1 MMEGARG
8 TIEAIAVKNLQEVLR
23 KKGISAE
30 ALFSKYDL
38 NGDGSLSSEEFK
50 AALESVTGQNAPEA
64 ILRAVF
70 GAIDTNS
77 DGKVDLEEMLAL
89 LETGSSEGL
98 TDGDSVSISGHPND
112 AYNGTYEL
120 QDEEINDKPWYKNA
134 GGNRLYFYNAASGG
148 APSWSLDDRGQD
160 GSNDWY
166 RGGWSRPRS
175 DGSLPTGTRRWVGV
189 GKITIS
195 SSVGSAPEDDTTTE
209 SAAIAINLPKSSF
222 KGNEGI
228 DFTFVAPELPD
239 DAWVGIVPAEIPHG
253 DEAVNDEHETSF
265 KYLEGRTRGA
275 FTLPSPGAGQ
285 WTLRLHDTD
294 DNGRELAY
302 AAFTVE
308 EDSSNPFTPPSL
320 SAETGRF
327 APGFP
332 ITVSFSGASGE
343 ASNWIGIYRKEAPS
357 DAENHHGNWLYVN
370 GSQVVNEGLREG
382 SVTFPGGMEEGDYE
396 ARLFASNGYGLLA
409 STGITVSEGWSGD
422 FDEFTS
428 NFDGLLSNMQIGRTT
443 SIEDAR
449 ALADAEVESQIGSL
463 PFSVQGAARRIWR
476 AKADATQA
484 RIVAG
489 MPSPEALAAGAAAAG
504 VAGAVAA
511 GTRNQSQDR
520 EPPLLPPEIEPEP
533 EEQPRSTSYYSSE
546 SWHEERHV
554 DIPDQ
559 VDIPEHATSSEWHEE
574 HHVDI
579 PDQVNIPDQVDIPDR
594 SDPSDWY
601 DSHRVGISSRVSVPD
616 RVSVSPRGRASAP
629 SATQTAPDS
638 ISPSA
643 ASVEGAS
650 ASAAGSLADIAS
662 AFIEARMLSDQRR
675 LVDSYEGQPH
685 DFSMKVSSA
694 AERTFGIGI
703 DDAYRGGSTILAEV
717 PDVGKVEIRLRN
729 DVDAGPYR
737 VGSEHS
743 LTALISGWNGI
754 HKRLIL
760 SAQ

>member
-89 LETGSSEGL
+89 LETGSSGGL

-175 DGSLPTGTRRWVGV
+175 DGILPTGTRRWVGV

-195 SSVGSAPEDDTTTE
+195 SSGGSAPEDDTTTE
-209 SAAIAINLPKSSF
+209 SAAIAINLSKPSF

-239 DAWVGIVPAEIPHG
+239 DAWIGIVPAGIPHG

-265 KYLEGRTRGA
+265 KYLEGRTRGG
-275 FTLPSPGAGQ
+275 FTLPNPGPGQ
-285 WTLRLHDTD
+285 WTLRMHDTD
-294 DNGRELAY
+294 NNGRELAY
-302 AAFTVE
+302 VAFTVE
-308 EDSSNPFTPPSL
+308 MDSSDSSTSPSL
-320 SAETGRF
+320 STETGRI
-327 APGFP
+327 APGSP
-332 ITVSFSGASGE
+332 ITVSFSGASGD

-370 GSQVVNEGLREG
+370 GSQTTMNEGLKEG
-382 SVTFPGGMEEGDYE
+382 SVTFPGGMDEGDYE
-396 ARLFASNGYGLLA
+396 ARLFASNGYELLA

-428 NFDGLLSNMQIGRTT
+428 NFDGLLSDMQIGRTV
-443 SIEDAR
+443 SIEEAR
-449 ALADAEVESQIGSL
+449 ALADAQVESQIGSL
-463 PFSVQGAARRIWR
+463 PFSVQSAARRIWR
-476 AKADATQA
+476 AKADTMQA

-489 MPSPEALAAGAAAAG
+489 MPTPEALATGAAAVG

-511 GTRNQSQDR
+511 GARNQSQDR
-520 EPPLLPPEIEPEP
+520 ESPSLPPGIEPEP

-546 SWHEERHV
+546 SWHEARHV

-559 VDIPEHATSSEWHEE
+559 VEIPEHAT
-574 HHVDI
+574 
-579 PDQVNIPDQVDIPDR
+579 
-594 SDPSDWY
+594 
-601 DSHRVGISSRVSVPD
+601 
-616 RVSVSPRGRASAP
+616 
-629 SATQTAPDS
+629 
-638 ISPSA
+638 
-643 ASVEGAS
+643 
-650 ASAAGSLADIAS
+650 
-662 AFIEARMLSDQRR
+662 
-675 LVDSYEGQPH
+675 
-685 DFSMKVSSA
+685 
-694 AERTFGIGI
+694 
-703 DDAYRGGSTILAEV
+703 
-717 PDVGKVEIRLRN
+717 
-729 DVDAGPYR
+729 
-737 VGSEHS
+737 
-743 LTALISGWNGI
+743 
-754 HKRLIL
+754 
-760 SAQ
+760 